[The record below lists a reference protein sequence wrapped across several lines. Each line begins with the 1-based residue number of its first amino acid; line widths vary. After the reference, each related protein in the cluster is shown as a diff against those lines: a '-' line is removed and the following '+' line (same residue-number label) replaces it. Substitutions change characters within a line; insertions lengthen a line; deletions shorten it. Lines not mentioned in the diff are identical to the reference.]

1 MGWSLDMLKQV
12 DCSMLIREVFSN
24 FCNNSQACELRNKHI
39 HIVRYSKGPL
49 YLGEGRISISRPLGL
64 HFYNDTDSAQQYEKQ
79 RIAMTNSCMPR
90 CLFVILLLVLSH
102 ERSAKRL
109 RQVILHR

>member
-12 DCSMLIREVFSN
+12 DCSMLIREVFSS

-39 HIVRYSKGPL
+39 HIVRYSRGPL

-64 HFYNDTDSAQQYEKQ
+64 HFYNDNDNAQQSDNQ
-79 RIAMTNSCMPR
+79 RIAMTNACMPPFFSNTLAR
-90 CLFVILLLVLSH
+90 LV
-102 ERSAKRL
+102 A
-109 RQVILHR
+109 

>member
-12 DCSMLIREVFSN
+12 DCSMLIREVFSS

-39 HIVRYSKGPL
+39 HIVKYSKGPL
-49 YLGEGRISISRPLGL
+49 YLGERRISISSPLGL
-64 HFYNDTDSAQQYEKQ
+64 CFYNDNDNAQQYEKH

-90 CLFVILLLVLSH
+90 YFCNTIARPVT
-102 ERSAKRL
+102 
-109 RQVILHR
+109 